1 MKILLDIEDHKAI
14 NLLKAL
20 ERLAYVKT
28 KVLSETQDISELG
41 EAVEEMNLVNSGKT
55 IARDAEE
62 FLQELFLREDV
73 DWGLNGED

>member
-1 MKILLDIEDHKAI
+1 MKILLDIEDDKAI
-14 NLLKAL
+14 HLLKAL

-41 EAVEEMNLVNSGKT
+41 EAVEEMNAVKSEKAT
-55 IARDAEE
+55 ARDAEE

-73 DWGLNGED
+73 DWGLNGEA